1 MSNSENKTR
10 TTKPNFMRRQGGLW
24 GATPVRPHFFPELAE
39 IEPKTAERR
48 IAEYREKRRHH
59 SQAREFERF
68 FAILN
73 CINDCFAAEAEA
85 AIDWAAR
92 LLIVTVDQGG
102 KTVYSAT
109 AEMDSPAIEAK
120 VRLIRHELEQIAKQY
135 EALVERRE
143 CVA

>member
-1 MSNSENKTR
+1 MNTLQSIVFRGSKRPTKGARPAR
-10 TTKPNFMRRQGGLW
+10 TLTSVELASVDPKPNHER
-24 GATPVRPHFFPELAE
+24 LAD
-39 IEPKTAERR
+39 
-48 IAEYREKRRHH
+48 YWHKRRHH
-59 SQAREFERF
+59 SQAHEFERF

-120 VRLIRHELEQIAKQY
+120 VRLIRHELEQLKVA
-135 EALVERRE
+135 ALAGLKG
-143 CVA
+143 VA

>member
-1 MSNSENKTR
+1 MNTPANQIHRIQQKLTRSTLRPSTAQNVVEPLFTGLDAKSNE
-10 TTKPNFMRRQGGLW
+10 Q
-24 GATPVRPHFFPELAE
+24 
-39 IEPKTAERR
+39 R
-48 IAEYREKRRHH
+48 IAEYRERRRHH
-59 SQAREFERF
+59 SQAHEFERF

-120 VRLIRHELEQIAKQY
+120 VRLIRHELEQLKVA
-135 EALVERRE
+135 ALAGLKG
-143 CVA
+143 VA